1 MRETH
6 LPSPSVVVGIDG
18 SRAAVG
24 AALWAVD
31 EAVSRDIPLR
41 LTCAI
46 PPDGTKEIDAQGEAR
61 KLATA
66 ELAIR
71 YALMA
76 VESMEQPVK
85 VEVEIVQGPP
95 VRALLDASRSA
106 AMICVGAVGL
116 AHSAPG
122 GVGSTAKFL
131 ASSAHSPVAII
142 RGQGDCPPMSDRGAV
157 LAYLGT
163 SPDDGAVLQA
173 AVEEARLRG
182 MRLQAV
188 VAWQSRFSDIHA
200 SAIISDGN
208 RDLHARLERRLQP
221 WVQRHPELEV
231 SSVVVHGGLLNHLA
245 KESDSIQLVV
255 MGAGDHGVA
264 ELAGPSGS
272 AVLQGTT
279 CSALFVSR
287 QHL

>member
-1 MRETH
+1 MRKTH
-6 LPSPSVVVGIDG
+6 LPSPSIVVGIDG
-18 SRAAVG
+18 SRAAVR

-46 PPDGTKEIDAQGEAR
+46 PQDSTGEIDPQDQAR

-66 ELAIR
+66 ESAIR

-76 VESMEQPVK
+76 VESMEKPVK
-85 VEVEIVQGPP
+85 IEVEIVQDSP
-95 VRALLDASRSA
+95 VRTLSEASRSA

-122 GVGSTAKFL
+122 GVGSTAEFL
-131 ASSAHSPVAII
+131 ASSAHGPVAII
-142 RGQGDCPPMSDRGAV
+142 RGPDCPPRPGRGAV
-157 LAYLGT
+157 LAYLGH
-163 SPDDGAVLQA
+163 SPDNALVLQV

-188 VAWQSRFSDIHA
+188 VAWQSRFSEIHDA
-200 SAIISDGN
+200 AIVADGN
-208 RDLHARLERRLQP
+208 RDLHAQLDRRLEP
-221 WVQRHPELEV
+221 WLQRHPELEA
-231 SSVVVHGGLLNHLA
+231 SSVVVHGDLLNHLA
-245 KESDSIQLVV
+245 KASDSIHLVV
-255 MGAGDHGVA
+255 MGAGDRGVA

-272 AVLQGTT
+272 AVLQSTA
-279 CSALFVSR
+279 CSTLFVSR